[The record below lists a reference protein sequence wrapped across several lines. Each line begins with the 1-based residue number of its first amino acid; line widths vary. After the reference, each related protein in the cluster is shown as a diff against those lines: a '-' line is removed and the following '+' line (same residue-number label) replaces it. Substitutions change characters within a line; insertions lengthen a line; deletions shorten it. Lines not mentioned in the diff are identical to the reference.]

1 MKKIGII
8 AVLLICIVLATL
20 GLSACSRGSDD
31 LIIWWPSGKV
41 MEIIINQAVA
51 EYQKTH
57 PDFKVEIV
65 YKPIDAFDA
74 YRYALNDPKTCP
86 DIAILD
92 HVYVQALAYD
102 GLLMNLSAAGSDEI
116 ANLYP
121 SALYNANCYE
131 GSAYALP
138 FSANTV
144 VLMYNKDIL
153 KACGIV
159 DEAGNAKAPTT
170 MSELLEACAVIESK
184 GYTAFAQ
191 PQNSFSAME
200 FMSYVSRHGGKVV
213 SDDYRT
219 VLLNSPEVKA
229 AVEDWKAL
237 SEYANSNAYEED
249 KFYTGKVAF
258 VEMGSWAISKVSGS
272 SSRFDCGFAEMVTI
286 ENDLPNYSGL
296 GLYSLCIAASSEKSQ
311 EAYEFAKFLSTDKTV
326 QLAYNQEQNLFP
338 VTNEALEDPYYTDSP
353 ILSVYAAQLQKVTPR
368 PGTPVWPDL
377 EQAIVNMLVEVVRT
391 DGDYTSI
398 LNKYQQNVQQATDR
412 LFG

>member
-1 MKKIGII
+1 MKKIVL
-8 AVLLICIVLATL
+8 VLLVIVCIA
-20 GLSACSRGSDD
+20 SACVGLAACNKGSED

-41 MEIIINQAVA
+41 MESIINEAIA
-51 EYQKTH
+51 DYQVDH
-57 PDFKVEIV
+57 PDFKIKVV
-65 YKPIDAFDA
+65 YKPVDAFDA

-102 GLLMNLSAAGSDEI
+102 RLLMNLSAAGSDEI
-116 ANLYP
+116 KSLYP
-121 SALYNANCYE
+121 EALYNANCYE
-131 GSAYALP
+131 GNAYALP

-153 KACGIV
+153 KKCGLV
-159 DEAGNAKAPTT
+159 DENGEAKAPTT
-170 MSELLEACAVIESK
+170 FDELLAACEIVENH

-200 FMSYVSRHGGKVV
+200 FMSYVSRNGGKVV
-213 SDDYRT
+213 SDDYKT
-219 VLLNSPEVKA
+219 VLLNSEEVKT
-229 AVEDWKAL
+229 AVGDWKAL

-272 SSRFDCGFAEMVTI
+272 SARFDCGFAEMVTI
-286 ENDLPNYSGL
+286 DDTITNYSGL
-296 GLYSLCIAASSEKSQ
+296 GLYSLCIAASSSKSQ
-311 EAYEFAKFLSTDKTV
+311 QAYEFAKYLSTSKKV

-338 VTNEALEDPYYTDSP
+338 VTNEALADPYYSEDP
-353 ILSVYAAQLQKVTPR
+353 RLSIYAAQLHKVTPR

-391 DGDYTSI
+391 DGDYSSI
-398 LNKYQQNVQQATDR
+398 INKYQQSVQQATDR